1 MRMPGRWPDRLR
13 PDSPSGGPAEGSPSA
28 VRRSSDGSGPVPPGG
43 GLPDRADSDPAR
55 YDPLRS
61 PRAASHRRGST
72 LTTTFRELGILSETA
87 EALEAVGIVNPFP
100 IQEMTLP
107 VALTGTDVIGQA
119 KTGTGKTLGFGLPI
133 LERVTVP
140 SDVEAGRAKPERL
153 TDAPQALVVVPT
165 RELCTQVTN
174 DLLTAGKVRN
184 VRVLAIYG
192 GRAYEPQVEALQKGV
207 DVVVGTPGR
216 LLDLAGQRK
225 LDLSHVKVLVLDE
238 ADEMLD
244 LGFLP
249 DVEKIMN
256 MLPAKRQTMLFSA
269 TMPGAVIGLARRY
282 MSQPTHIRATSPDGE
297 GVTVANIK
305 QHVYRAHSMDKPE
318 LVSRILQA
326 NGRGLAMIFCRT
338 KRTAADIAEQLERRG
353 FASGAV
359 HGDLGQGAR
368 EQALRAFRNGKVDV
382 LVCTDVA
389 ARGIDVEGVTHV
401 INYQSPE
408 DEKTF
413 LHRVGR
419 TGRAGAKGTA
429 VTLVDWDDIPRW
441 QLINKALGLDFHE
454 PVETY
459 SSSPHLYEELD
470 IPAGTKGILPRGERT
485 RAGLGA
491 EELED
496 LGEPGGRRGRGPKA
510 AERTEERP
518 ERTRTPRQRRRT
530 RGGGDAVDA
539 PAPSER
545 TDAAQAAPAAV
556 PAGDEA
562 RTESGP
568 RTPRRRRRTR
578 VGAQGSVP
586 VAQAAPVAVAEAP
599 KAVETPRTEAPAPAP
614 VVTETP
620 KAETPKADVPKA
632 EAPKAEA
639 PKVEERKAEE
649 PKAPRRRT
657 RAARPEAVQA
667 APAVRTPAAP
677 AVQEP
682 APVVRRRRARVRPA
696 EETVFFQTPET
707 AAAALRA
714 QSAVEAPKAEA
725 PAAVEAPKA
734 EEPKRAP
741 RRRAAG
747 KAVEAAR
754 APEAVE
760 SAVTTV
766 EPVAAPVA
774 EPVAVVTEAPAE
786 VPAPRR
792 RRTARRPAGS
802 PVTAEAPAAEPV
814 AEPVAAPVV
823 EEAPAPRRRRAAT
836 RAAGSPAS
844 AEAAIIVVPAVTP
857 APVAEGAPEPAP
869 RRRRAVR
876 KATASPVTA
885 EVPVAEAPAAGPVV
899 EEAAAPVVEP
909 VVEEAPKKAAPRRR
923 TAKKAV
929 AEAAPAAE
937 APAAEEAPKAPRRRA
952 AKKTVAAE
960 APDASEPQAP
970 KAPAR
975 RRTVKKAVAE
985 PAAEAVAGDEEPKKA
1000 PRRRTTKKTAAPA
1013 EG

>member
-1 MRMPGRWPDRLR
+1 
-13 PDSPSGGPAEGSPSA
+13 
-28 VRRSSDGSGPVPPGG
+28 
-43 GLPDRADSDPAR
+43 
-55 YDPLRS
+55 
-61 PRAASHRRGST
+61 
-72 LTTTFRELGILSETA
+72 
-87 EALEAVGIVNPFP
+87 
-100 IQEMTLP
+100 MTLP

-140 SDVEAGRAKPERL
+140 SDVEAGRAKPEQL

-441 QLINKALGLDFHE
+441 QLINKALGLDFHD

-470 IPAGTKGILPRGERT
+470 IPAGTKGILPRAERT

-510 AERTEERP
+510 AEKAEERP

-530 RGGGDAVDA
+530 RGGDAADA
-539 PAPSER
+539 PAVSER
-545 TDAAQAAPAAV
+545 TEQPA

-562 RTESGP
+562 RAESGP

-578 VGAQGSVP
+578 VGTQGVP
-586 VAQAAPVAVAEAP
+586 VAQTAPAAQAAPVAVAEAP
-599 KAVETPRTEAPAPAP
+599 KAAGTPKTEAPAPAP
-614 VVTETP
+614 VVTEAP
-620 KAETPKADVPKA
+620 KAETPKT
-632 EAPKAEA
+632 EAPKAE
-639 PKVEERKAEE
+639 ERKTEE

-682 APVVRRRRARVRPA
+682 APVVRRRRARVRPV
-696 EETVFFQTPET
+696 EETVSFQTPET

-734 EEPKRAP
+734 EEPKKAP
-741 RRRAAG
+741 RRRT
-747 KAVEAAR
+747 AAR
-754 APEAVE
+754 TVEAPEAVRTPVE
-760 SAVTTV
+760 TVKAVETV
-766 EPVAAPVA
+766 APVAAEPVAA
-774 EPVAVVTEAPAE
+774 EAPAE

-802 PVTAEAPAAEPV
+802 PVTAEAPAVEPV
-814 AEPVAAPVV
+814 AEPVAAPAV

-857 APVAEGAPEPAP
+857 APVAEEAPEPAP
-869 RRRRAVR
+869 RRRRTVR
-876 KATASPVTA
+876 KAAEPVTDGAPA
-885 EVPVAEAPAAGPVV
+885 EQVAEPVTEPVA
-899 EEAAAPVVEP
+899 
-909 VVEEAPKKAAPRRR
+909 EEAPKKAAPRRR
-923 TAKKAV
+923 TTKKAV
-929 AEAAPAAE
+929 AEAAVAEAAPAVE

-952 AKKTVAAE
+952 AKKAVAAE

-985 PAAEAVAGDEEPKKA
+985 PAAEAGAEEPKKAA
-1000 PRRRTTKKTAAPA
+1000 PRRRTTKKAAAAPA
-1013 EG
+1013 ES

>member
-1 MRMPGRWPDRLR
+1 
-13 PDSPSGGPAEGSPSA
+13 
-28 VRRSSDGSGPVPPGG
+28 
-43 GLPDRADSDPAR
+43 
-55 YDPLRS
+55 
-61 PRAASHRRGST
+61 
-72 LTTTFRELGILSETA
+72 
-87 EALEAVGIVNPFP
+87 
-100 IQEMTLP
+100 MTLP

-140 SDVEAGRAKPERL
+140 TDVEAGRARPEQL

-165 RELCTQVTN
+165 RELCQQVTN

-249 DVEKIMN
+249 DVEKIIN
-256 MLPAKRQTMLFSA
+256 MLPPKRQTMLFSA

-297 GVTVANIK
+297 GATVANIK
-305 QHVYRAHSMDKPE
+305 QHVYRAHNMDKPE
-318 LVSRILQA
+318 MVSRILQA

-441 QLINKALGLDFHE
+441 QLINKALELDFHE

-459 SSSPHLYEELD
+459 SSSPHLYEDLD
-470 IPAGTKGILPRGERT
+470 IPAGTKGILPRSERT

-510 AERTEERP
+510 AEKTEESP
-518 ERTRTPRQRRRT
+518 ARTRTPRQRRRT
-530 RGGGDAVDA
+530 RGGSDLDDA
-539 PAPSER
+539 PVS
-545 TDAAQAAPAAV
+545 AAPAV
-556 PAGDEA
+556 ETPSGETPAEP
-562 RTESGP
+562 GP

-578 VGAQGSVP
+578 VTAQFVEAQAAEAPVKTPAVEAP
-586 VAQAAPVAVAEAP
+586 VAEAPAVAAPVAEAPVAEAP
-599 KAVETPRTEAPAPAP
+599 AVEQP
-614 VVTETP
+614 
-620 KAETPKADVPKA
+620 
-632 EAPKAEA
+632 
-639 PKVEERKAEE
+639 KAEE
-649 PKAPRRRT
+649 PKAPRRRS
-657 RAARPEAVQA
+657 RAARPATAEPVA
-667 APAVRTPAAP
+667 APVTAPVAARVERTPVAP
-677 AVQEP
+677 AP
-682 APVVRRRRARVRPA
+682 APRRRRARVVRQA
-696 EETVFFQTPET
+696 EETVTFQTPES
-707 AAAALRA
+707 AAVALMAER
-714 QSAVEAPKAEA
+714 SVEAPV
-725 PAAVEAPKA
+725 VEAAPVVV
-734 EEPKRAP
+734 EEPKAAP
-741 RRRAAG
+741 RRRTAR
-747 KAVEAAR
+747 KAVAEPVVEAPVAT
-754 APEAVE
+754 APVVEA
-760 SAVTTV
+760 
-766 EPVAAPVA
+766 VAAPVA
-774 EPVAVVTEAPAE
+774 EPVVETPVAE

-802 PVTAEAPAAEPV
+802 PVTAEAPVAEAPAAEPV
-814 AEPVAAPVV
+814 V
-823 EEAPAPRRRRAAT
+823 ET
-836 RAAGSPAS
+836 
-844 AEAAIIVVPAVTP
+844 
-857 APVAEGAPEPAP
+857 PVAEEPAP
-869 RRRRAVR
+869 RRRR
-876 KATASPVTA
+876 TARRPAGSPAAAESTGEVIVIAAPVTA
-885 EVPVAEAPAAGPVV
+885 PVA
-899 EEAAAPVVEP
+899 EP

-923 TAKKAV
+923 TTKKAAAAEPV
-929 AEAAPAAE
+929 AETVE
-937 APAAEEAPKAPRRRA
+937 APAAEEAPKKAAPRRRTT
-952 AKKTVAAE
+952 KKAVAAE
-960 APDASEPQAP
+960 APEASAPKTEP

-975 RRTVKKAVAE
+975 RRTTKKAA
-985 PAAEAVAGDEEPKKA
+985 AAEVEAPATEEAPKKAA
-1000 PRRRTTKKTAAPA
+1000 PRRRTTKKAAAQP
-1013 EG
+1013 ES

>member
-1 MRMPGRWPDRLR
+1 
-13 PDSPSGGPAEGSPSA
+13 
-28 VRRSSDGSGPVPPGG
+28 
-43 GLPDRADSDPAR
+43 
-55 YDPLRS
+55 
-61 PRAASHRRGST
+61 
-72 LTTTFRELGILSETA
+72 
-87 EALEAVGIVNPFP
+87 
-100 IQEMTLP
+100 MTLP

-140 SDVEAGRAKPERL
+140 MDVEVGRAKPEQL

-165 RELCTQVTN
+165 RELCQQVTN

-192 GRAYEPQVEALQKGV
+192 GRAYEPQVEALNKGV

-318 LVSRILQA
+318 MVSRILQA

-459 SSSPHLYEELD
+459 SSSPHLFEELD
-470 IPAGTKGILPRGERT
+470 IPAGTKGILPRAERT

-530 RGGGDAVDA
+530 RGGAEGEAPVSAAPAVETDA
-539 PAPSER
+539 P
-545 TDAAQAAPAAV
+545 AAPAA
-556 PAGDEA
+556 EET

-578 VGAQGSVP
+578 VGAPGSAPVTHAAPAAPAAEAAPVKAASTRVAEAAPVKAVSAP
-586 VAQAAPVAVAEAP
+586 VAQAAPVEAP
-599 KAVETPRTEAPAPAP
+599 SAPAAAP
-614 VVTETP
+614 
-620 KAETPKADVPKA
+620 
-632 EAPKAEA
+632 
-639 PKVEERKAEE
+639 AEE
-649 PKAPRRRT
+649 PKAPRRRSRT
-657 RAARPEAVQA
+657 PRQEPVTA
-667 APAVRTPAAP
+667 APAAQAP
-677 AVQEP
+677 VAQEP
-682 APVVRRRRARVRPA
+682 APAPRRRRPRVIRPV
-696 EETVFFQTPET
+696 EDTGSFQTVET

-714 QSAVEAPKAEA
+714 AAPAVVEAPVVEK
-725 PAAVEAPKA
+725 PAVE
-734 EEPKRAP
+734 EPRKAP
-741 RRRAAG
+741 RRRATRKATG
-747 KAVEAAR
+747 SPVTEQVVQQAAAPAVEAPA
-754 APEAVE
+754 AATSE
-760 SAVTTV
+760 VT
-766 EPVAAPVA
+766 
-774 EPVAVVTEAPAE
+774 AE

-792 RRTARRPAGS
+792 RRAVRAATNA
-802 PVTAEAPAAEPV
+802 PVAEAPVAEAPV

-823 EEAPAPRRRRAAT
+823 EEAPKAPRARRTAR
-836 RAAGSPAS
+836 RPAGP
-844 AEAAIIVVPAVTP
+844 
-857 APVAEGAPEPAP
+857 
-869 RRRRAVR
+869 
-876 KATASPVTA
+876 PVTT
-885 EVPVAEAPAAGPVV
+885 EAPAAEVPAAEPV
-899 EEAAAPVVEP
+899 AEP
-909 VVEEAPKKAAPRRR
+909 VVEEAPKAPRGRR
-923 TAKKAV
+923 TARR
-929 AEAAPAAE
+929 PAGSPVTTE
-937 APAAEEAPKAPRRRA
+937 APAVEAPVAVEVPAVEAPVVEEAPKAPR
-952 AKKTVAAE
+952 
-960 APDASEPQAP
+960 
-970 KAPAR
+970 AR
-975 RRTVKKAVAE
+975 RTARKATGSPATTE
-985 PAAEAVAGDEEPKKA
+985 APAAEPVAA
-1000 PRRRTTKKTAAPA
+1000 TV
-1013 EG
+1013 